1 MGLSIKGKFYSIELT
16 FSHIVLKTVEP
27 FSLFYNL
34 YKKKTINKMNS
45 FVVVSLLTIKEPFW
59 KIINKK
65 IVNS

>member
-34 YKKKTINKMNS
+34 YKKNNKQDE
-45 FVVVSLLTIKEPFW
+45 LLRCGKFIDNQRALLENN
-59 KIINKK
+59 NK
-65 IVNS
+65 